1 MKFKLLLIAGISL
14 LLTGCAM
21 TTSYDYDKTVDFS
34 QYKTFSIYKEGI
46 NSLKINDID
55 KNRIVRA
62 IEEQLTAKGL
72 TETEEGDLK
81 VNVLA
86 SSQKVVNVDNTG
98 GPYWVGPLGWGY
110 GGWPNSTTVYTT
122 REGKLTIHL
131 VDSKKNV
138 LVWEGI
144 ADGLD
149 VSSGSDK
156 ESLINKAVQKIFT
169 YYPPKPKTQ
178 SYQ

>member
-1 MKFKLLLIAGISL
+1 MRFKFLLLAGICI
-14 LLTGCAM
+14 LLTSCAM
-21 TTSYDYDKTVDFS
+21 STSYDYDKTVDFS

-46 NSLKINDID
+46 NNLKLNDID

-62 IEEQLTAKGL
+62 IEGQLQAKGL
-72 TETEEGDLK
+72 TETAEGDLI

-98 GPYWVGPLGWGY
+98 GYWGGPWGWGY

-149 VSSGSDK
+149 VSDTSNK
-156 ESLINKAVQKIFT
+156 EELINKAVQKVFT
-169 YYPPKPKTQ
+169 YYPPQPKSK